1 MLVDDLQISL
11 ENERL
16 HSMELTSQLSREK
29 LTNSEMT
36 TELTIRQNESDKLRD
51 TLEHE
56 QERLVSA
63 S

>member
-1 MLVDDLQISL
+1 MDDLQMSL
-11 ENERL
+11 ENERS
-16 HSMELTSQLSREK
+16 HSMELTSQLSQEK
-29 LTNSEMT
+29 LTNGELT
-36 TELTIRQNESDKLRD
+36 TEITIRQNEVDKLRD